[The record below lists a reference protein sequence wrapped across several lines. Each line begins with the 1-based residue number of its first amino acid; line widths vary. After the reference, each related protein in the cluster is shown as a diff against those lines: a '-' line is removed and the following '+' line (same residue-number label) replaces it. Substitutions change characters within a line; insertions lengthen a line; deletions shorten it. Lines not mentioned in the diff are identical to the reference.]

1 MKRPPLSREDIVRLD
16 RAHVWHPY
24 TPVDTWEK
32 ATPIV
37 VARAE
42 GSSFYEA
49 DGTRYLDGNSS
60 WWVASLGHGH
70 PRLVRVLREQVET
83 LVHCPLAGIA
93 HEPSSALAAE
103 LVRVAPP
110 GLERVFYSD
119 DGSTAVEVAVKI
131 ALQTWQNRG
140 APQKTRFVALDG
152 AYHGD
157 TVGASS
163 LGGVEVFRRPYA
175 SVLFE
180 CVHAPFPEPAAYAR
194 AFEAIRDLVAR
205 EHETIAAVVVEP
217 LVQGAAGMRMYDAE
231 YLRALRELTTEHDVL
246 LIVDEVFAGYG
257 RTGTMFACEQA
268 AVTPDVMCI
277 GKAFA
282 TMFPMAATLVTGAI
296 YDSFRGS
303 AERALWYGH
312 TFCGNPLGAT
322 LAREVL
328 AIYEDEQVVAQV
340 RAKAPRITKAFER
353 LLELPGVAR
362 VRSLG
367 MIGAADLEGA
377 GGYLGQAGWRVYEEA
392 RKRGAYLRPL
402 GNTVYVCPPLV
413 ISDRDLDELLG
424 IVEESVRAVL
434 R

>member
-1 MKRPPLSREDIVRLD
+1 VTRAPLSRDDVVRLD

-32 ATPIV
+32 TAPIV

-42 GSSFYEA
+42 GSSLYDA

-70 PRLVRVLREQVET
+70 PRLVRVLREQVEK

-93 HEPSSALAAE
+93 HEPSSALAAA
-103 LVRVAPP
+103 LVRVAPK
-110 GLERVFYSD
+110 GLNRVFYSD
-119 DGSTAVEVAVKI
+119 DGSTAVEVAVKL

-140 APQKTRFVALDG
+140 APKKTRFVALDG

-157 TVGASS
+157 TIGASS
-163 LGGVEVFRRPYA
+163 LGSVEIFRRPYA

-194 AFEAIRDLVAR
+194 AFEAIRDLVTR
-205 EHETIAAVVVEP
+205 EHDTIAAIVVEP
-217 LVQGAAGMRMYDAE
+217 LVQGASGMRMYDAE
-231 YLRALRELTTEHDVL
+231 YLRGLRELTATHDVL
-246 LIVDEVFAGYG
+246 LVVDEVFAGYG

-268 AVTPDVMCI
+268 GITPDVMCV
-277 GKAFA
+277 GKAFS
-282 TMFPMAATLVTGAI
+282 TMFPMAATLVTDAI

-303 AERALWYGH
+303 TDRALWYGH

-328 AIYEDEQVVAQV
+328 AIYEDEQVVAQA
-340 RAKAPRITKAFER
+340 RAKAPRIAAAFER
-353 LLELPGVAR
+353 LLDVPGVAR

-367 MIGAADLEGA
+367 MIGAADLA
-377 GGYLGQAGWRVYEEA
+377 GSSGYLGQAGWRVYEEA
-392 RKRGAYLRPL
+392 RRRGAYLRPL
-402 GNTVYVCPPLV
+402 GDTVYVCPPLV
-413 ISDRDLDELLG
+413 ISDQDLADLLR
-424 IVEESVRAVL
+424 IVEESVRAAL
-434 R
+434 A